1 MLLCLQAKEKIITL
15 LKLLELQQLITSEG
29 YDCERDQ
36 EEQNNKQKYTEDIH
50 IFSKFIHISL
60 DSCL

>member
-36 EEQNNKQKYTEDIH
+36 EEQNN
-50 IFSKFIHISL
+50 
-60 DSCL
+60 